1 MKNDQ
6 VTNAMREA
14 MHSVHVSPR
23 LRARTLYAMRG
34 KQERSYQ
41 MKRKISVVMAC
52 ALIGVML
59 VTVALAVA
67 NHTGVLDFINMY
79 DVTLPENATDYVQTD
94 VASAESDGL
103 HAAVRE
109 AIYDGRRLRM
119 VVDLSMDGE
128 KPLLTA
134 MDCALNDPFAWL
146 HRDGSEDGSRTVL
159 DAYRSDGYTDL
170 YYLATSISDGAE
182 EGTMNSHSGDYMLQE
197 DGTLTC
203 YYEIC
208 FMDDLPQRSLTFS
221 AQALPYVE
229 ADGET
234 QPDSGANGDSAADN
248 ASGNAAVEEEIGM
261 KLDRDHPCAK
271 VDVSFDLTATE
282 ITEERYVSDAPV
294 EYESIGVR
302 VYQVTMTVKPLEID
316 YVISYTITDPEK
328 YAVTDE
334 GLWFEFIDPNSTEA
348 EPSAQRL
355 KAGSSNLDAAGNAD
369 LTQVQEQS
377 GTLALS
383 ELRDTYTMRAYE
395 CWNKQRFETHEI
407 HMVKAG

>member
-221 AQALPYVE
+221 TQALPYVE

-302 VYQVTMTVKPLEID
+302 VDQVVMTVKPLEID

-334 GLWFEFIDPNSTEA
+334 GLWFEFIDPNSTETDYY
-348 EPSAQRL
+348 AQRL

-383 ELRDTYTMRAYE
+383 EKADTYTMRAYE

>member
-59 VTVALAVA
+59 VTVALAVV
-67 NHTGVLDFINMY
+67 NHTGVLDFIKRY

-119 VVDLSMDGE
+119 VVDLRMDGE

-134 MDCALNDPFAWL
+134 MDCALNDPWTFLNRTAANTEAL
-146 HRDGSEDGSRTVL
+146 TVL
-159 DAYRSDGYTDL
+159 DAYRVDGYTEL
-170 YYLATSISDGAE
+170 YYLSTSISDGAE
-182 EGTMNSHSGDYMLQE
+182 EDTMNSYSGDFTLQE

-208 FMDDLPQRSLTFS
+208 FMDDLPQRSFTFS
-221 AQALPYVE
+221 STAIQYVE
-229 ADGET
+229 KDGT
-234 QPDSGANGDSAADN
+234 MQ
-248 ASGNAAVEEEIGM
+248 
-261 KLDRDHPCAK
+261 LDRDHPIAK
-271 VDVSFDLTATE
+271 VDVSFDLAATE

-294 EYESIGVR
+294 EYESVGVR
-302 VYQVTMTVKPLEID
+302 VDRVTMTVKALEID
-316 YVISYTITDPEK
+316 YVISYTITDLDK

-334 GLWFEFIDPNSTEA
+334 GLWFEFIDPNSTETDYY
-348 EPSAQRL
+348 AQRL

>member
-41 MKRKISVVMAC
+41 MKRKISVVLAC

-79 DVTLPENATDYVQTD
+79 DVTLPENATDYVQTN

-134 MDCALNDPFAWL
+134 MDCMLNDPFAL
-146 HRDGSEDGSRTVL
+146 LRRDGSEDGSRTVL
-159 DAYRSDGYTDL
+159 DAYRADGYTDL

-182 EGTMNSHSGDYMLQE
+182 EGTIDSYSGDYMLQE

-203 YYEIC
+203 YFEIC
-208 FMDDLPQRSLTFS
+208 FAEDLPQRSLTFS
-221 AQALPYVE
+221 AQALPYVK

-234 QPDSGANGDSAADN
+234 QPVSSADGDTADDN
-248 ASGNAAVEEEIGM
+248 TSGNAAVEADVGM
-261 KLDRDHPCAK
+261 TLDRDHPRAR

-282 ITEERYVSDAPV
+282 ITEERYISDAPV
-294 EYESIGVR
+294 EYESVGVR
-302 VYQVTMTVKPLEID
+302 VDRVTMTVKALEID
-316 YVISYTITDPEK
+316 YVISYTITDLDK
-328 YAVTDE
+328 YAVTEE
-334 GLWFEFIDPNSTEA
+334 GLWFEFIDPNSTETDYY
-348 EPSAQRL
+348 AQRL
-355 KAGSSNLDAAGNAD
+355 KAGSSNLDSAGNVD

-383 ELRDTYTMRAYE
+383 EKADTYTMRAYE

-407 HMVKAG
+407 HMVKAE

>member
-119 VVDLSMDGE
+119 VVDLRMDGE

-134 MDCALNDPFAWL
+134 MDCSLNDPFAWL
-146 HRDGSEDGSRTVL
+146 RRDGSEDGSRTVL
-159 DAYRSDGYTDL
+159 DAYRADGYTDL
-170 YYLATSISDGAE
+170 YYLATSISDGPE
-182 EGTMNSHSGDYMLQE
+182 EGTIDSYSGDYMLQE
-197 DGTLTC
+197 DGALT
-203 YYEIC
+203 
-208 FMDDLPQRSLTFS
+208 
-221 AQALPYVE
+221 
-229 ADGET
+229 
-234 QPDSGANGDSAADN
+234 
-248 ASGNAAVEEEIGM
+248 
-261 KLDRDHPCAK
+261 
-271 VDVSFDLTATE
+271 
-282 ITEERYVSDAPV
+282 
-294 EYESIGVR
+294 
-302 VYQVTMTVKPLEID
+302 
-316 YVISYTITDPEK
+316 
-328 YAVTDE
+328 
-334 GLWFEFIDPNSTEA
+334 
-348 EPSAQRL
+348 
-355 KAGSSNLDAAGNAD
+355 
-369 LTQVQEQS
+369 
-377 GTLALS
+377 
-383 ELRDTYTMRAYE
+383 
-395 CWNKQRFETHEI
+395 
-407 HMVKAG
+407 

>member
-119 VVDLSMDGE
+119 VVDLRMDGE

-134 MDCALNDPFAWL
+134 MDCSLNDPFAWL
-146 HRDGSEDGSRTVL
+146 RRDGSEDGSRTVL

-182 EGTMNSHSGDYMLQE
+182 EDTMNSYSGDFTLQE

-208 FMDDLPQRSLTFS
+208 FMDDLPQRSFTFS
-221 AQALPYVE
+221 STAIQYVE
-229 ADGET
+229 KDGT
-234 QPDSGANGDSAADN
+234 MQ
-248 ASGNAAVEEEIGM
+248 
-261 KLDRDHPCAK
+261 LDRDHPIAK

-282 ITEERYVSDAPV
+282 IAEERYVSDAPV

-302 VYQVTMTVKPLEID
+302 VDQVVMTVKPLEID

-334 GLWFEFIDPNSTEA
+334 GLWFEFIDPNSTETDYY
-348 EPSAQRL
+348 AQRL
-355 KAGSSNLDAAGNAD
+355 KAGVTAMDTAGNQD
-369 LTQVQEQS
+369 LTKVQEQDGS
-377 GTLALS
+377 LALS

>member
-208 FMDDLPQRSLTFS
+208 FAEDLPQRSLTFS

-302 VYQVTMTVKPLEID
+302 VDQVVMTVKPLEID

-334 GLWFEFIDPNSTEA
+334 GLWFEFIDPNSTETDYY
-348 EPSAQRL
+348 AQRL

>member
-67 NHTGVLDFINMY
+67 NHTGVLDFIKRY

-134 MDCALNDPFAWL
+134 MDCSLNDPWTFLNRTAANTEAL
-146 HRDGSEDGSRTVL
+146 TVL
-159 DAYRSDGYTDL
+159 DAYRVDGYTEL
-170 YYLATSISDGAE
+170 YYLSTSISDGAE
-182 EGTMNSHSGDYMLQE
+182 EDTMNSYSGDFTLQE

-221 AQALPYVE
+221 TQALPYVE
-229 ADGET
+229 VDGET

-302 VYQVTMTVKPLEID
+302 VDQVTMTVKPLEID

-334 GLWFEFIDPNSTEA
+334 GLWFEFIDPNSTET
-348 EPSAQRL
+348 EYSAQRL
-355 KAGSSNLDAAGNAD
+355 KAGLTAMDTAGNAD
-369 LTQVQEQS
+369 LTQVQEQDGS
-377 GTLALS
+377 LALS
-383 ELRDTYTMRAYE
+383 EKADTYTMRAYE

>member
-67 NHTGVLDFINMY
+67 NHTGVLDFIKRY
-79 DVTLPENATDYVQTD
+79 DVTLPENVTDYVQTD

-109 AIYDGRRLRM
+109 AIYDGLRLRM
-119 VVDLSMDGE
+119 VVDLRMNGE

-134 MDCALNDPFAWL
+134 MDCALNDPWTFLNRTAANTEAL
-146 HRDGSEDGSRTVL
+146 TVL
-159 DAYRSDGYTDL
+159 DAYRVDGYTEL
-170 YYLATSISDGAE
+170 YYLSTSISDGAE
-182 EGTMNSHSGDYMLQE
+182 EDTMNSYSGDFTLQE

-208 FMDDLPQRSLTFS
+208 FMDDLPQRSFTFS
-221 AQALPYVE
+221 STAIQYVE
-229 ADGET
+229 KDGT
-234 QPDSGANGDSAADN
+234 MQ
-248 ASGNAAVEEEIGM
+248 
-261 KLDRDHPCAK
+261 LDRDHPIAK

-282 ITEERYVSDAPV
+282 IAEERYVSDAPV

-302 VYQVTMTVKPLEID
+302 VDQVVMTVKPLEID

-355 KAGSSNLDAAGNAD
+355 KAGVTAMDTAGNQD
-369 LTQVQEQS
+369 LTKVQEQDGS
-377 GTLALS
+377 LALS

>member
-34 KQERSYQ
+34 KQERNYQ
-41 MKRKISVVMAC
+41 MKRKISFVLAC
-52 ALIGVML
+52 ALLGAML
-59 VTVALAVA
+59 LTVALAVA

-79 DVTLPENATDYVQTD
+79 DVALPENATDYVQTN
-94 VASAESDGL
+94 VASAERDGL
-103 HAAVRE
+103 HAVVRE

-146 HRDGSEDGSRTVL
+146 RRDGSEDGSRTVL
-159 DAYRSDGYTDL
+159 DAYRADGYTDL

-182 EGTMNSHSGDYMLQE
+182 EGTMNSSSGDYMLQE
-197 DGTLTC
+197 DGALTC

-208 FMDDLPQRSLTFS
+208 FMEDLPQRSLTFS

-229 ADGET
+229 ADGE
-234 QPDSGANGDSAADN
+234 
-248 ASGNAAVEEEIGM
+248 M
-261 KLDRDHPCAK
+261 KLDRDHPRAK

-294 EYESIGVR
+294 EYESVGVR
-302 VYQVTMTVKPLEID
+302 VDRVTMTVKALEID
-316 YVISYTITDPEK
+316 YVISYTITDLDK

-334 GLWFEFIDPNSTEA
+334 GLWFEFIDPNSTET

-355 KAGSSNLDAAGNAD
+355 KAGLTAMDTAGNAD
-369 LTQVQEQS
+369 LTQVQEQDGS
-377 GTLALS
+377 LALS
-383 ELRDTYTMRAYE
+383 EKADTYTMRAYE
-395 CWNKQRFETHEI
+395 CWTKQRFETHEI
-407 HMVKAG
+407 HMVKAE

>member
-67 NHTGVLDFINMY
+67 NHTGVLDFIKRY

-134 MDCALNDPFAWL
+134 MDCSLNDPFVWL
-146 HRDGSEDGSRTVL
+146 RRDGSEDGSRTVL
-159 DAYRSDGYTDL
+159 DAYRADGYTDL

-182 EGTMNSHSGDYMLQE
+182 EGTMDSYSGDYMLQE
-197 DGTLTC
+197 DGALTC

-208 FMDDLPQRSLTFS
+208 FAEDLPQRSLTFS
-221 AQALPYVE
+221 VQALPYVE
-229 ADGET
+229 VDGET
-234 QPDSGANGDSAADN
+234 QPDSNANGDSVADN

-261 KLDRDHPCAK
+261 QLDRDHPCAK

-302 VYQVTMTVKPLEID
+302 VDRVTMTVKALEID
-316 YVISYTITDPEK
+316 YVISYTITDLDK

-334 GLWFEFIDPNSTEA
+334 GLWFEFIDPNSTETDYY
-348 EPSAQRL
+348 AQRL

-369 LTQVQEQS
+369 LTQVQEQN

-383 ELRDTYTMRAYE
+383 EKADTYTMRAYE

>member
-67 NHTGVLDFINMY
+67 NHTGVLDFIKRY
-79 DVTLPENATDYVQTD
+79 DVTLPENVTDYVQTD
-94 VASAESDGL
+94 VASAESEGL

-119 VVDLSMDGE
+119 VVDLRMDGE

-134 MDCALNDPFAWL
+134 MDCSLNDPFAWL

-159 DAYRSDGYTDL
+159 DAYRADGYTEL
-170 YYLATSISDGAE
+170 YYLSTSISDGAE

-221 AQALPYVE
+221 VQALPYVE
-229 ADGET
+229 VDGET
-234 QPDSGANGDSAADN
+234 QPDSNANGDSAADN

-261 KLDRDHPCAK
+261 QLDRDHPCAK
-271 VDVSFDLTATE
+271 VDVSFDLAATE

-302 VYQVTMTVKPLEID
+302 VDQVVMTVKPLEID

-355 KAGSSNLDAAGNAD
+355 KAGVTAMDTAGNQD
-369 LTQVQEQS
+369 LTKVQEQDGS
-377 GTLALS
+377 LALS

>member
-34 KQERSYQ
+34 KQERNYQ
-41 MKRKISVVMAC
+41 MKRKISFVLAC
-52 ALIGVML
+52 ALLGAML
-59 VTVALAVA
+59 LTVALAVA

-79 DVTLPENATDYVQTD
+79 DVALPENATDYVQTN
-94 VASAESDGL
+94 VASAERDGL
-103 HAAVRE
+103 HAVVRE

-146 HRDGSEDGSRTVL
+146 RRDGSENGSRTVL
-159 DAYRSDGYTDL
+159 DAYRADGYTDL
-170 YYLATSISDGAE
+170 YYIATSISDGAE
-182 EGTMNSHSGDYMLQE
+182 EGTMNSSSGDYMLQE

-208 FMDDLPQRSLTFS
+208 FMEDLPQRSLTFS
-221 AQALPYVE
+221 ATALPYVE
-229 ADGET
+229 ADGE
-234 QPDSGANGDSAADN
+234 
-248 ASGNAAVEEEIGM
+248 M
-261 KLDRDHPCAK
+261 KLDRDHPRAK

-294 EYESIGVR
+294 EYESVGVR
-302 VYQVTMTVKPLEID
+302 VDQVVMTVKALEID
-316 YVISYTITDPEK
+316 YVISYTITDLDK

-334 GLWFEFIDPNSTEA
+334 GLWFEFIDPNSTET

-355 KAGSSNLDAAGNAD
+355 KAGLTAMDTAGNAD
-369 LTQVQEQS
+369 LTQVQEQDGS
-377 GTLALS
+377 LALS
-383 ELRDTYTMRAYE
+383 EKADTYTMRAYE

-407 HMVKAG
+407 HMVKAD

>member
-67 NHTGVLDFINMY
+67 NHTGVLDFIKRY

-134 MDCALNDPFAWL
+134 MDCALNDPWTFLNRTAANTEAL
-146 HRDGSEDGSRTVL
+146 TVL
-159 DAYRSDGYTDL
+159 DAYRVDGYTEL
-170 YYLATSISDGAE
+170 YYLSTSISDGAE
-182 EGTMNSHSGDYMLQE
+182 EDTMNSYSGDFTLQE

-221 AQALPYVE
+221 VQALPYVE
-229 ADGET
+229 VDGET

-302 VYQVTMTVKPLEID
+302 VDQVTMTVKPLEID

-334 GLWFEFIDPNSTEA
+334 GLWFEFIDPNSTET
-348 EPSAQRL
+348 EYSAQRL
-355 KAGSSNLDAAGNAD
+355 KAGLTAMDTAGNAD
-369 LTQVQEQS
+369 LTQVQEQDGS
-377 GTLALS
+377 LALS
-383 ELRDTYTMRAYE
+383 EKADTYTMRAYE

-407 HMVKAG
+407 HMVKAE

>member
-34 KQERSYQ
+34 KQKRSYK
-41 MKRKISVVMAC
+41 MKRKLSFTMAC
-52 ALIGVML
+52 VLLGAML
-59 VTVALAVA
+59 LTVALAVA

-79 DVTLPENATDYVQTD
+79 DVALPENATDYVQTD
-94 VASAESDGL
+94 VASAERDGL
-103 HAAVRE
+103 HAVVRE

-146 HRDGSEDGSRTVL
+146 RRDGSETGSRTVL
-159 DAYRSDGYTDL
+159 DAYRADGYTDL
-170 YYLATSISDGAE
+170 YYIATSISDGAE
-182 EGTMNSHSGDYMLQE
+182 EGTMNSSSGDYMLQE

-208 FMDDLPQRSLTFS
+208 FMEDLPQRSLTFS
-221 AQALPYVE
+221 ATALPYVE
-229 ADGET
+229 ADGE
-234 QPDSGANGDSAADN
+234 
-248 ASGNAAVEEEIGM
+248 M
-261 KLDRDHPCAK
+261 KLDRDHPRAK

-294 EYESIGVR
+294 EYESVGVR
-302 VYQVTMTVKPLEID
+302 VDQVVMTVKALEID
-316 YVISYTITDPEK
+316 YVISYTITDLDK

-334 GLWFEFIDPNSTEA
+334 GLWFEFIDPNSTET

-355 KAGSSNLDAAGNAD
+355 KAGLTAMDTAGNAD
-369 LTQVQEQS
+369 LTQVQEQDGS
-377 GTLALS
+377 LALS
-383 ELRDTYTMRAYE
+383 EKADTYTMRAYE

-407 HMVKAG
+407 HMVKAD

>member
-59 VTVALAVA
+59 VTVALAVV
-67 NHTGVLDFINMY
+67 NHTGVLDFIKRY

-134 MDCALNDPFAWL
+134 MDCSLNDPFAWL
-146 HRDGSEDGSRTVL
+146 RRDGSEDGSRTVL
-159 DAYRSDGYTDL
+159 DAYRSDGYTEL
-170 YYLATSISDGAE
+170 YYLSTSISDGAE
-182 EGTMNSHSGDYMLQE
+182 EDTMNSYSGDFTLQE

-208 FMDDLPQRSLTFS
+208 FMDDLPQRSFTFS
-221 AQALPYVE
+221 STAIQYVE
-229 ADGET
+229 KDGT
-234 QPDSGANGDSAADN
+234 MQ
-248 ASGNAAVEEEIGM
+248 
-261 KLDRDHPCAK
+261 LDRDHPIAK
-271 VDVSFDLTATE
+271 VDVNFDLTATE

-302 VYQVTMTVKPLEID
+302 VDQVTMTVKPLEID

-355 KAGSSNLDAAGNAD
+355 KAGVTAMDTAGNQD
-369 LTQVQEQS
+369 LTKVQEQDGS
-377 GTLALS
+377 LALS

>member
-119 VVDLSMDGE
+119 VVDLRMDGE

-134 MDCALNDPFAWL
+134 MDCSLNDPFAWL
-146 HRDGSEDGSRTVL
+146 RRDGSEDGSRTVL
-159 DAYRSDGYTDL
+159 DAYRADGYTDL
-170 YYLATSISDGAE
+170 YYLATSISDGPE
-182 EGTMNSHSGDYMLQE
+182 EGTIDSYSGDYMLQE
-197 DGTLTC
+197 DGALTC

-208 FMDDLPQRSLTFS
+208 FAEDLPQRSLTFS

-248 ASGNAAVEEEIGM
+248 APDNAAVEEEIGM
-261 KLDRDHPCAK
+261 QLDRDHPRAK
-271 VDVSFDLTATE
+271 VDVSFDLAATE

-294 EYESIGVR
+294 EYESVGVR
-302 VYQVTMTVKPLEID
+302 VDRITMTVKALEID
-316 YVISYTITDPEK
+316 YVISYTITDLDK

-334 GLWFEFIDPNSTEA
+334 GLWFEFIDPNSTETDYY
-348 EPSAQRL
+348 AQRL

-383 ELRDTYTMRAYE
+383 EKADTYTMRAYE

-407 HMVKAG
+407 HMVKAE

>member
-67 NHTGVLDFINMY
+67 NHTGVLDFIKRY
-79 DVTLPENATDYVQTD
+79 DVTLPENVTDYVQTD

-134 MDCALNDPFAWL
+134 MDCSLNDPFAWL
-146 HRDGSEDGSRTVL
+146 RRDGSEDGSRTVL

-221 AQALPYVE
+221 TQALPYVE

-234 QPDSGANGDSAADN
+234 QPDSGADGDSAADN

-302 VYQVTMTVKPLEID
+302 VDQVTMTVKPLEID

-355 KAGSSNLDAAGNAD
+355 KAGVTAMDTAGNQD
-369 LTQVQEQS
+369 LTKVQEQDGS
-377 GTLALS
+377 LALS

>member
-67 NHTGVLDFINMY
+67 NHTGVLDFIKRY

-134 MDCALNDPFAWL
+134 MDCALNDPWTFLNRTAANTEAL
-146 HRDGSEDGSRTVL
+146 TVL
-159 DAYRSDGYTDL
+159 DAYRVDGYTEL
-170 YYLATSISDGAE
+170 YYLSTSISDGAE
-182 EGTMNSHSGDYMLQE
+182 EDTMNSYSGDFTLQE

-221 AQALPYVE
+221 TQALPYVE

-302 VYQVTMTVKPLEID
+302 VDQVVMTVKPLEID

-355 KAGSSNLDAAGNAD
+355 KAGVTAMDTAGNQD
-369 LTQVQEQS
+369 LTKVQEQDGS
-377 GTLALS
+377 LALS

>member
-34 KQERSYQ
+34 KQERNYQ
-41 MKRKISVVMAC
+41 MKRKISFVLAC
-52 ALIGVML
+52 ALLGAML

-79 DVTLPENATDYVQTD
+79 DVALPENATDYVQTD
-94 VASAESDGL
+94 VASAERDGL
-103 HAAVRE
+103 HAVVRE

-146 HRDGSEDGSRTVL
+146 RRDGSEDGSRTVL
-159 DAYRSDGYTDL
+159 DAYRADGYTDL

-182 EGTMNSHSGDYMLQE
+182 EGTMNSSSGDYMLQE

-208 FMDDLPQRSLTFS
+208 FMEDLPQRSLTFS

-229 ADGET
+229 ADGE
-234 QPDSGANGDSAADN
+234 
-248 ASGNAAVEEEIGM
+248 M
-261 KLDRDHPCAK
+261 KLDRDHPRAK

-294 EYESIGVR
+294 EYESVGVR
-302 VYQVTMTVKPLEID
+302 VDQVVMTVKALEID
-316 YVISYTITDPEK
+316 YVISYTITDLDK

-334 GLWFEFIDPNSTEA
+334 GLWFEFIDPNSTET

-355 KAGSSNLDAAGNAD
+355 KAGLTAMDTAGNAD
-369 LTQVQEQS
+369 LTQVQEQDGS
-377 GTLALS
+377 LALS
-383 ELRDTYTMRAYE
+383 EKADTYTMRAYE

-407 HMVKAG
+407 HMVKAD

>member
-59 VTVALAVA
+59 VTVALAVV
-67 NHTGVLDFINMY
+67 NHTGVLDFIKRY
-79 DVTLPENATDYVQTD
+79 DVTLPENVTDYVQTD

-109 AIYDGRRLRM
+109 AIYDGLRLRM
-119 VVDLSMDGE
+119 VVDLRMDGE

-134 MDCALNDPFAWL
+134 MDCALNDPWTFLNRTAANTEAL
-146 HRDGSEDGSRTVL
+146 TVL
-159 DAYRSDGYTDL
+159 DAYRVDGYTDL
-170 YYLATSISDGAE
+170 YYLSTSISDGAE
-182 EGTMNSHSGDYMLQE
+182 ENTMNLYSGDFTLQE

-221 AQALPYVE
+221 STAIQYVE
-229 ADGET
+229 KDGT
-234 QPDSGANGDSAADN
+234 MQ
-248 ASGNAAVEEEIGM
+248 
-261 KLDRDHPCAK
+261 LDRDHPIAK

-302 VYQVTMTVKPLEID
+302 VDQVVMTVKPLEID

-355 KAGSSNLDAAGNAD
+355 KAGVTAMDTAGNQD
-369 LTQVQEQS
+369 LTKVQEQDGS
-377 GTLALS
+377 LALS

>member
-67 NHTGVLDFINMY
+67 NHTGVLDFIKRY

-119 VVDLSMDGE
+119 VVDLRMDGE

-134 MDCALNDPFAWL
+134 MDCALNDPWTFLNRTAANTEAL
-146 HRDGSEDGSRTVL
+146 TVL
-159 DAYRSDGYTDL
+159 DAYRVDGYTEL
-170 YYLATSISDGAE
+170 YYLSTSISDGAE
-182 EGTMNSHSGDYMLQE
+182 EDTMNSYSGDFTLQE

-208 FMDDLPQRSLTFS
+208 FMDDLPQRSFTFS
-221 AQALPYVE
+221 STAIQYVE
-229 ADGET
+229 KDGT
-234 QPDSGANGDSAADN
+234 MQ
-248 ASGNAAVEEEIGM
+248 
-261 KLDRDHPCAK
+261 LDRDHPCAK

-302 VYQVTMTVKPLEID
+302 VDQVTMTVKPLEID

-334 GLWFEFIDPNSTEA
+334 GLWFEFIDPNSTET
-348 EPSAQRL
+348 EYSAQRL
-355 KAGSSNLDAAGNAD
+355 KAGLTAMDTAGNAD
-369 LTQVQEQS
+369 LTQVQEQDGS
-377 GTLALS
+377 LALS
-383 ELRDTYTMRAYE
+383 EKADTYTMRAYE

-407 HMVKAG
+407 HMVKAE